1 MEEEIV
7 QEPNMVDQIHAL
19 KMVVITLSNRFDAL
33 ENSDRY
39 VFQKL
44 IQMLDGRNIQTGLTT
59 GTKIGT
65 SSTQKVGFFGATP
78 VIQQNAVTPA
88 SGGAT
93 IDGPARTAINTVIT
107 ILQTLGLT
115 A

>member
-7 QEPNMVDQIHAL
+7 QQQNITDQISAL
-19 KMVVITLSNRFDAL
+19 QTAVITLSNRFDAL

-39 VFQKL
+39 VFTKL
-44 IQMLDGRNIQTGLTT
+44 IQMLDGRNIQVGKTT

-65 SSTQKVGFFGATP
+65 ETSQKIGFFGVTP
-78 VIQQNAVTPA
+78 VVQQNAVTPA
-88 SGGAT
+88 TGGAV